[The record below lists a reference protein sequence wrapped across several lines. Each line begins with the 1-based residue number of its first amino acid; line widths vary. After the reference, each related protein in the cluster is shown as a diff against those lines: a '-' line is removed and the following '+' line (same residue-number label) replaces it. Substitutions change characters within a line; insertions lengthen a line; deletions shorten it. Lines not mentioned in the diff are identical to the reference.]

1 MPKNK
6 SADIINQKKMVKN
19 FEQNNERNFERGT
32 MDKVRV
38 GIIGVGYLGTQH
50 ARILSYLEE
59 AELKGVADI
68 DFKKAME
75 IGNRHGVQYYQNYED
90 LLDEIDAA
98 IVATPTSEHFS
109 ISMRL
114 LKEGKSVLVEKP
126 ITETVDQGEELVAMA
141 AKNGLIL
148 QVGHLERFN
157 PAVEAIENM
166 ISEPKFV
173 EVQRLGSFSARSL
186 DIDVVLDLMIHDLDI
201 ILALIKDE
209 VKSIRSSGIHVLS
222 EKIDIANARL
232 EFRSGCVATLTASRV
247 HQGKVRKLRIFE
259 PTIYYSIDY
268 IDQEVKIF
276 PLDNRQT
283 EIKTLKIEKEEP
295 LKKELKNFFRSIRE
309 GKTRKVSGEEGLRAL
324 KLAYKVLEE
333 AET

>member
-1 MPKNK
+1 
-6 SADIINQKKMVKN
+6 
-19 FEQNNERNFERGT
+19 
-32 MDKVRV
+32 MDKVKV
-38 GIIGVGYLGTQH
+38 GIIGVGYLGMQH

-68 DFKKAME
+68 NFRKAMQ
-75 IGNRHGVQYYQNYED
+75 IGNRHGVQYYQNYENM
-90 LLDEIDAA
+90 LDEIDAA

-109 ISMRL
+109 ISMKL
-114 LKEGKSVLVEKP
+114 LKAGKSVLVEKP
-126 ITETVDQGEELVAMA
+126 ITETVDQGEELVEMA
-141 AKNGLIL
+141 KKKGAIL

-166 ISEPKFV
+166 ITEPKFI

-209 VKSIRSSGIHVLS
+209 VNVIRSSGIHVLS

-232 EFRSGCVATLTASRV
+232 EFKSGCIATLTASRV

-259 PTIYYSIDY
+259 PTSYYSIDY

-276 PLDNRQT
+276 PLNGRQT
-283 EIKTLKIEKEEP
+283 DIKTLRINKEEP
-295 LKKELKNFFRSIRE
+295 LKKELKNFFKCIRK
-309 GKTRKVSGEEGLRAL
+309 GKTDKVSGEEGLRAL
-324 KLAYKVLEE
+324 KLAYNVLEE
-333 AET
+333 IEM